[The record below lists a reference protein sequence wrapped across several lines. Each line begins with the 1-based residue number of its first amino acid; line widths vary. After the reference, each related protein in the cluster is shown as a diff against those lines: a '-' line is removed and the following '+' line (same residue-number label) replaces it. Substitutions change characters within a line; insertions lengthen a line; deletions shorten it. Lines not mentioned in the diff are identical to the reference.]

1 MSVERGKRVQS
12 GMLTVEKHF
21 LTFDVGHSFFL
32 KRRNENISEKFR
44 ILKLTITLDI
54 QKPVNLAYGMYGAT
68 LCVSVKVQI
77 VTSSSRRK
85 YF

>member
-1 MSVERGKRVQS
+1 MSVERRKRVQS

-32 KRRNENISEKFR
+32 KRRNEKFR